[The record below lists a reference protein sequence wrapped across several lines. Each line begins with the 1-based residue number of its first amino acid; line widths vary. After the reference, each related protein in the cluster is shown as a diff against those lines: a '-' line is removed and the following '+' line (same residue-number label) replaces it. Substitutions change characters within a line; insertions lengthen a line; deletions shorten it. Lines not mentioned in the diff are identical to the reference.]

1 MLSGKSRFKSITIT
15 LILGVAAVGPTV
27 SSAQAQVNYCVTSK
41 GSSTIYYPPY
51 FYNAPMRERTRMR
64 IENRPSTLILFPSA
78 LFHNTTPYEH
88 DDARITLAFDISI
101 EDCDARGTWG
111 SKGRHMLFNDGA

>member
-88 DDARITLAFDISI
+88 DDVRITLAFDISI
-101 EDCDARGTWG
+101 ENRDADGTWG
-111 SKGRHMLFNDGA
+111 SKGRHILFDDGA